1 MRALDLE
8 KRQALITLLSLPDS
22 PDLERRGHHLTI
34 EGRPDR
40 HLIVPE
46 LAANFIQWHRSHAD
60 EWSSEA
66 EATAYTLSW
75 RGAVAMIREPGIA

>member
-1 MRALDLE
+1 MRVADLE
-8 KRQALITLLSLPDS
+8 RRQALITLLSIPDT
-22 PDLERRGHHLTI
+22 PDLRRGHHLTM

-40 HLIVPE
+40 HLIVAE

-66 EATAYTLSW
+66 EATAYTMSW
-75 RGAVAMIREPGIA
+75 NGAVAVVREPGIA